1 MLESCEQKE
10 SLVDAVDLAIA
21 DFARHLVPEA
31 FSTPSTAHRVE
42 LLPLP
47 PRASAFAEW
56 IERCR
61 QDAVRAWYPS
71 GGAPAGVVFVRR
83 GDERWR
89 WDQESCSQLH
99 WLTSRINNEISA
111 FPEPW
116 VFVCSL
122 RSREE
127 ALEAAGEHADPDA
140 VSWLQPWY
148 AEARGAGVARLFTG
162 LAELHGS
169 DVVARA
175 PLPQHTPFE
184 RAARRVLSRHPSR
197 RRYRLR

>member
-1 MLESCEQKE
+1 M
-10 SLVDAVDLAIA
+10 VDAVDQAIA
-21 DFARHLVPEA
+21 DFAQHLVPEA
-31 FSTPSTAHRVE
+31 FSTASTAYRVD
-42 LLPLP
+42 LVPLP

-61 QDAVRAWYPS
+61 QDVAAAHYPF
-71 GGAPAGVVFVRR
+71 GGAPAGVVYVRR

-89 WDQESCSQLH
+89 WDHDSCCELQ
-99 WLTSRINNEISA
+99 WLTSRVNDEISS

-122 RSREE
+122 RLRAQ
-127 ALEAAGEHADPDA
+127 ALRAAGEHADPDS
-140 VSWLQPWY
+140 VTWLQPWY
-148 AEARGAGVARLFTG
+148 AEARSRTAARIFSGVA
-162 LAELHGS
+162 ELRGTE
-169 DVVARA
+169 VVGRA
-175 PLPQHTPFE
+175 PLPDKTQFE